1 MDILKPTINT
11 FDIDGVIYFGEDFTG
26 VRPGTEDVI
35 ITGRSFMQREETEAM
50 LQSRGIFNTVMYNPI
65 TREDPLYSREE
76 SGRHKARCIMEL
88 KKTHDIGLHF
98 EDDPIQI
105 AEILNVYPDHQI
117 IHMVRKGEELLGY

>member
-88 KKTHDIGLHF
+88 KKTYDIGLHF

-105 AEILNVYPDHQI
+105 TEILNVYPDHQI